1 MDLVTLQR
9 ARRGQTV
16 AEGPVATRET
26 PEGCVPVQGE
36 SALRGEP
43 GPRDSAALKTSRDN
57 QAAENWA

>member
-1 MDLVTLQR
+1 M
-9 ARRGQTV
+9 